1 MTQVSP
7 QIFTLRMEYSA
18 TGEGVSIWTMVVV
31 EPSEAGARE
40 RFWTTCFGGSASAR
54 TYFGPGLE
62 VVPGFDRSKLRGLTD
77 EFLDRLEV
85 LATASGAFSYQTYWN
100 YNLS

>member
-31 EPSEAGARE
+31 DPSEAGARD
-40 RFWTTCFGGSASAR
+40 RFWTTCFGEQPQCPR
-54 TYFGPGLE
+54 LFRPGPGGH
-62 VVPGFDRSKLRGLTD
+62 PGL
-77 EFLDRLEV
+77 
-85 LATASGAFSYQTYWN
+85 
-100 YNLS
+100 